1 MYSLDIN
8 FLKDRSP
15 EEQGGGGG
23 GRQPSQPINKIPILI
38 GLGVAIVPLLGVGGF
53 WLFVQKQTNDLA
65 AEKDRL
71 EANLQAQ
78 IKDQT
83 ELNNLLTETNQAKF
97 ETQSLAN
104 IFTQVKPWSA
114 LLEELR
120 EITPEGIQI
129 KSLAQTIVP
138 NPNYAP
144 PPPPAAA
151 PPPAPPPTPGA
162 PPAPPPAAAPPPPP
176 PPISTI
182 PPTTSQIDITGV
194 ARSYEEVNDFVLRI
208 KKSRFFK
215 KEQTVL
221 MSADLSPVN
230 LLLDQQQKK
239 TIDLDAKISDMVNFR
254 IQTLVTDSPASDL
267 IKELQ
272 KNRADGLVTRLK
284 VLEEKG
290 VFKK

>member
-15 EEQGGGGG
+15 EETGGGGG

-53 WLFVQKQTNDLA
+53 WLFVQKQTNDLT
-65 AEKDRL
+65 AEKDK
-71 EANLQAQ
+71 LQTELTAQ
-78 IKDQT
+78 VKDQT
-83 ELNNLLTETNQAKF
+83 ELNSVIGETNQVKF

-120 EITPEGIQI
+120 ELTPEGIQL
-129 KSLAQTIVP
+129 KSLQQTVVP
-138 NPNYAP
+138 NPNYTPVPTPAP
-144 PPPPAAA
+144 APAPTPTPTPAAGTPPA
-151 PPPAPPPTPGA
+151 
-162 PPAPPPAAAPPPPP
+162 PPP

-182 PPTTSQIDITGV
+182 PQTTSQIDITGV
-194 ARSYEEVNDFVLRI
+194 ARTYEEVNDFVLRI
-208 KKSRFFK
+208 KRSRFFK

-221 MSADLSPVN
+221 MSADLSPMTIIR
-230 LLLDQQQKK
+230 DDKQQKK
-239 TIDLDAKISDMVNFR
+239 SAIDFEVKVPDMVNFR
-254 IQTLVTDSPASDL
+254 IQTLVTDLPASEL
-267 IKELQ
+267 IKELE

-284 VLEEKG
+284 VLQEKG